1 MSEPT
6 RRLLLAG
13 AAATLAG
20 AVAGCVPAGGPQVR
34 ATPDKSPAIPAL
46 SFSDDVYGP
55 VTGEPHPVPGVPL
68 SEIDPQFR
76 RAVVNDPTG
85 KPAGTIVIDPKA
97 RYLYLVQAG
106 GRALRYGVGVGRE
119 GFLWS
124 GDAVIHD
131 KQAWPDWYPPKEMFQ
146 RQPEIKKQM
155 ATLQSGIGM
164 KGGPGNPLGARALYL
179 WQGNKDTLYR
189 IHGTLEPSTI
199 GKSVSSGCI
208 RMVNQ
213 DVIDLYERVPA
224 GTAVIVLP
232 A

>member
-1 MSEPT
+1 MSQPT
-6 RRLLLAG
+6 RRLVLAG
-13 AAATLAG
+13 AAATLAS
-20 AVAGCVPAGGPQVR
+20 ATAGCVPAGGPALR
-34 ATPDKSPAIPAL
+34 ASPGKPALAPAL

-55 VTGEPHPVPGVPL
+55 VTGEPFPVAGVPL

-76 RAVVNDPTG
+76 RSVVNDPTG

-106 GRALRYGVGVGRE
+106 GKAVRYGVGVGRE
-119 GFLWS
+119 GFLWA
-124 GDAVIHD
+124 GDATINT
-131 KQAWPDWYPPKEMFQ
+131 KQAWPDWYPPKEMFL

-155 ATLQSGIGM
+155 TTLQSGIGM

-199 GKSVSSGCI
+199 GKNVSSGCI

-213 DVIDLYERVPA
+213 DVIDLYERVPV
-224 GTAVIVLP
+224 GTTVIVLP